1 MRILTICGAG
11 QGTSLIL
18 KMNVEDV
25 LSDLDYE
32 AKVDFT
38 DVSSARG
45 DTADII
51 VTNPEL
57 APRLE
62 GHQAEIVVVN
72 SYVDKDEIR
81 EALAPVLERHA

>member
-1 MRILTICGAG
+1 
-11 QGTSLIL
+11 
-18 KMNVEDV
+18 MNVEDV
-25 LSDLDYE
+25 LGDLDYE
-32 AKVDFT
+32 ANVDFT

-62 GHQAEIVVVN
+62 GHQAEIVVVK

-81 EALAPVLERHA
+81 EALAPALERHA

>member
-1 MRILTICGAG
+1 
-11 QGTSLIL
+11 
-18 KMNVEDV
+18 MNVEDV
-25 LSDLDYE
+25 LGDLDYE

-45 DTADII
+45 YTADMI

-62 GHQAEIVVVN
+62 GHQAEIVVVK

-81 EALAPVLERHA
+81 EALAPALERHA